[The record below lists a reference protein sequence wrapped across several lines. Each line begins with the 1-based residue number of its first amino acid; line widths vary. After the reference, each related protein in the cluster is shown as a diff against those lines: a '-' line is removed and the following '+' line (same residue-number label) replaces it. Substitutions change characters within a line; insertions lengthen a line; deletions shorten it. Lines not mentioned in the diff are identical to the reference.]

1 MTLSYHVHSTIFFTL
16 YMLLL
21 STWLAVICAVFINQ
35 LGRFMRRACCRSM
48 APNLLRILLNK
59 CWHNGAEVIQLSS
72 IINVKYQL
80 TMPFFNIFSLLP
92 YLVACM
98 CHKYAQRLEEFYVI
112 RISCQILPFVYILE
126 TKVICHRHT
135 EKANGK
141 KHVEMFAEW
150 QAGFTS
156 YVYPLQH
163 SHNSVNI
170 QMNGIVKETS
180 NKWRSNSRAYHQSGY
195 KTRHNG
201 TKDRL
206 SFLCF
211 GHVKAVVRQR
221 RIWKYLHCTLVQPM
235 YTTYDL

>member
-1 MTLSYHVHSTIFFTL
+1 
-16 YMLLL
+16 
-21 STWLAVICAVFINQ
+21 
-35 LGRFMRRACCRSM
+35 MRRACCRSM

-80 TMPFFNIFSLLP
+80 TMPFFNIFSLLS

-98 CHKYAQRLEEFYVI
+98 CHKYAQRLGEFYVI

-150 QAGFTS
+150 QAGLTS
-156 YVYPLQH
+156 YVHPLQH

-180 NKWRSNSRAYHQSGY
+180 NK
-195 KTRHNG
+195 
-201 TKDRL
+201 
-206 SFLCF
+206 
-211 GHVKAVVRQR
+211 
-221 RIWKYLHCTLVQPM
+221 
-235 YTTYDL
+235 